1 MIPDAVLLI
10 VGLCGLLGGGEAL
23 VRGASSMARRL
34 GISPLA
40 IGLTVVAFGTSA
52 PELAVNLTAA
62 ARGNGELSFGNIF
75 GSNMANSG
83 LVIAVAALLRPLAIH
98 GSVVRREMPMMLLA
112 TAVAIVLGMDRI
124 FGELPEGFG
133 RGDAVILLLLFGV
146 FLYYTVGDMLRH
158 RNSEPLAGE
167 ADEEL
172 VPAGTPSTLASLGF
186 TFVGLAGLIGGAQLT
201 VYASVELARA
211 FGVSEVV
218 IGLTVVA
225 IGTSLPELTAA
236 VIATLRG
243 HPDIA
248 VGNVVGSNIFNIL
261 LVTGA
266 SAAVHPIPIPPGG
279 YMDLL
284 VTAVLS
290 VILMGVSAS
299 QTRIIRWEAGVL
311 LLGYLSYIT
320 WRALSPIPL

>member
-75 GSNMANSG
+75 GSNMANIG

-124 FGELPEGFG
+124 FGEPPEGFG
-133 RGDAVILLLLFGV
+133 RGDAVILLLLFGA
-146 FLYYTVGDMLRH
+146 FLYYTVGDMLRR
-158 RNSEPLAGE
+158 RNSEALAGE
-167 ADEEL
+167 ADEGL
-172 VPAGTPSTLASLGF
+172 VPGGTPSTLASLGF

-290 VILMGVSAS
+290 VFLMGVSAS

-311 LLGYLSYIT
+311 LLGYVGYIT
-320 WRALSPIPL
+320 WRALSPIPI